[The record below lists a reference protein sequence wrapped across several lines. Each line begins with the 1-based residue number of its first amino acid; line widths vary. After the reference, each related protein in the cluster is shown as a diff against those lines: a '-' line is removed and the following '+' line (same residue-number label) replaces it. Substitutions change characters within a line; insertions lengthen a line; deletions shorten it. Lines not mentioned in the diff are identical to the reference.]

1 MNDAAAFIVL
11 ATAVDS
17 RSLDVLPERFCAG
30 VELLRAPTLARAGR
44 RDSEPRI
51 AALTQPASI
60 RPRVIG
66 LVAVAVINDQKATRT
81 A

>member
-11 ATAVDS
+11 ATPVDY

-51 AALTQPASI
+51 TPPAQIAQVAGSI
-60 RPRVIG
+60 IG
-66 LVAVAVINDQKATRT
+66 LIVVAVIDDQKTTR
-81 A
+81 AA